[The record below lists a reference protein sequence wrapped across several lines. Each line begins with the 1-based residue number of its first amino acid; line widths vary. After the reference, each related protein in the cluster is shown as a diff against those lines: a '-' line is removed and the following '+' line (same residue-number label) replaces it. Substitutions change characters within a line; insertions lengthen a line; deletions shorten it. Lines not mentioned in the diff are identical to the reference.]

1 MDKKR
6 ILLMYISENSGHHR
20 ASLALERAFHEI
32 SDDVETLNVNSFNY
46 TNPILE
52 KIISKT
58 YTSIIKRRPEVW
70 GYLYDN
76 PKIVMRTKR
85 LRESIHRYDSLKMR
99 ELITGFKPHAV
110 VCTQAFPCG
119 IVGDY
124 KKTRKDDFLLS
135 GVLTDYAPHSYWP
148 NTNIDMYFVP
158 SEKTRERLAAN
169 GVPEERIALKGIPI
183 DHRFKKVI
191 QKKKVLAELG
201 LDADKSVV
209 LVMGGSQGM
218 GPIKEIVRSL
228 ELSEADFQIVVISG
242 TNLRL
247 SNYLSKKAKTSRKKL
262 VSLGFVS
269 NIDEIMAISSLI
281 ITKPGG
287 ITISE
292 ALAKSLPIVI
302 IKPIPGQ
309 EAMNTEHL
317 LSKRV
322 AVKMDSPNQAG
333 TFVEELLNN
342 PALIGGMRERAAQ
355 LAMPES
361 ALNIARAV
369 LERVM

>member
-6 ILLMYISENSGHHR
+6 ILLMYISENSGHHQ
-20 ASLALERAFHEI
+20 ASLAIERAFYEI

-58 YTSIIKRRPEVW
+58 YASIIKRRPEVW

-99 ELITGFKPHAV
+99 ELITGFRPHAV

-119 IVGDY
+119 IMGDY
-124 KKTRKDDFLLS
+124 KKRRGNEFFLA

-148 NTNIDMYFVP
+148 NSNIDMYFVP
-158 SEKTRERLAAN
+158 SEKTRERLVAN
-169 GVPEERIALKGIPI
+169 GVSKETISLTGIPV
-183 DHRFKKVI
+183 DHRFRKII
-191 QKKKVLAELG
+191 QKEKVFAKLG
-201 LDADKSVV
+201 LHAQKNVI
-209 LVMGGSQGM
+209 LVMGGSQGL

-228 ELSEADFQIVVISG
+228 DSAEADFQMIVISG
-242 TNLRL
+242 TNARL
-247 SNYLSKKAKTSRKKL
+247 AKYLSKKAKVSRKKI
-262 VSLGFVS
+262 VSLGFVK
-269 NIDEIMAISSLI
+269 NIDEIMSISTLI

-302 IKPIPGQ
+302 IRPIPGQ

-317 LSKRV
+317 LSERV
-322 AVKMDSPNQAG
+322 AVKMDNLNHAG
-333 TFVEELLNN
+333 AFIGELLNN
-342 PALIGGMRERAAQ
+342 PALIGGMRERASQ
-355 LAMPES
+355 LAKPES
-361 ALNIARAV
+361 ALNVAKALLGRI
-369 LERVM
+369 M